1 MSLRHVHVTKQDD
14 GKYCLLVGPYKSL
27 VGYQTA
33 EAAELD
39 VITRDGRGFGLNYC
53 LHKLSHKRAV
63 ALAVKLDAWLVE
75 VGAFEPRGKSSGKPR
90 LSETSSK
97 YAEAMGVKVNS
108 VKSLPRTV
116 DDETFARNMEAS
128 GTADGSR
135 FLRGRH

>member
-33 EAAELD
+33 EAAGLD
-39 VITRDGRGFGLNYC
+39 VITRDGKGFGLNYC

-63 ALAVKLDAWLVE
+63 ALAVKLDAWLIE
-75 VGAFEPRGKSSGKPR
+75 VGAFEPRGKSSGKK
-90 LSETSSK
+90 SVEISSK
-97 YAEAMGVKVNS
+97 YSEAMGVKVNS

>member
-33 EAAELD
+33 EAAGLD

-63 ALAVKLDAWLVE
+63 ALAVKLDAWLIE
-75 VGAFEPRGKSSGKPR
+75 VGAFEARGKSSGKK
-90 LSETSSK
+90 SAEISSR
-97 YAEAMGVKVNS
+97 YSEAMGLKAAS

-128 GTADGSR
+128 GTSDGSR

>member
-1 MSLRHVHVTKQDD
+1 VSLRHVHVTKQDD
-14 GKYCLLVGPYKSL
+14 GKYCLRVGPYKSH

-39 VITRDGRGFGLNYC
+39 VITRDGKGFGLPNC
-53 LHKLSHKRAV
+53 LENLSHKRAT
-63 ALAVKLDAWLVE
+63 ALAVKLDAWLIE
-75 VGAFEPRGKSSGKPR
+75 VGAFEPRGKSSGKTK

-108 VKSLPRTV
+108 VQSLPRTV

-135 FLRGRH
+135 FLRGRN